1 LLASIG
7 VQQLCRQSV
16 SRDEK
21 VSIQNN
27 GSLFHDRV
35 FLNAITKE
43 QQVDTNFSIRVGYAS
58 VKNIH
63 FTLVI

>member
-27 GSLFHDRV
+27 GSLFHDRI

-43 QQVDTNFSIRVGYAS
+43 QQVEVNFSIRVGYDS
-58 VKNIH
+58 VTKS
-63 FTLVI
+63 FLLW